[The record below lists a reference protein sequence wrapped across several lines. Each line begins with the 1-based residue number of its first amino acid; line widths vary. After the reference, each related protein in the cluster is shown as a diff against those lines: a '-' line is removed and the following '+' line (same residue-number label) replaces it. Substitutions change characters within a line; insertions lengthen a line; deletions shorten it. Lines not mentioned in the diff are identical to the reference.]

1 MQSKRVA
8 LEQQFERRGLC
19 NLVSVRKQAE
29 SLGFPEDIHNPILFV
44 LTMNFFRM
52 KMNIFLM
59 GRFGVE
65 STE

>member
-1 MQSKRVA
+1 M
-8 LEQQFERRGLC
+8 
-19 NLVSVRKQAE
+19 VSVRKQAE